1 MIVEGAQ
8 ILADVAA
15 GRTPEAK
22 AVFNEHGIIVFPQ
35 SVEHRTMKVEGVFY
49 EDDYAGNALA
59 AMIRPGVLEIRYHK
73 SYSDRRVAQ
82 IVNAIAT
89 ETGFEILNTWR
100 VTYQGRPL
108 IIRNGV

>member
-15 GRTPEAK
+15 GQTSEAK
-22 AVFNEHGIIVFPQ
+22 AVFNEHGIIVFPRH
-35 SVEHRTMKVEGVFY
+35 VEHRTMKRAGITY
-49 EDDYAGNALA
+49 EDNYSGNALA
-59 AMIRPGVLEIRYHK
+59 AMIRPGEFEIRYHK

-82 IVNAIAT
+82 ILSAIAA
-89 ETGFEILNTWR
+89 EMGFTVLGAWR

-108 IIRNGV
+108 TIQNSV